1 MGYIYK
7 TEVDSL
13 IQTKYTLKARSKAA
27 LYLFWIALGLISQT
41 GLGQQATVTEGKET
55 FKTYPFGDP
64 TPIPAFAYKSDIY
77 PYHRFEGYSVDP
89 VEKEW
94 QVIRMENDYLSVSI
108 LPEIGGRVWG
118 AREKSTGFDFIY
130 ENGVVKFRN
139 IAMRGPWTSGG
150 IEFNFGII
158 GHAPSTAS
166 PVDYTCFENADG
178 SVTCVVGTMDLPSR
192 TQWRVKINLPK
203 DKAYFET
210 EGLWYNPEPLRQPY
224 YNWMTAAAHV
234 GDDQEF
240 FYPGHIA
247 LQHSGSL
254 MDWPIQEGRNT
265 ALYRENNFGS
275 SKSHHMAGS
284 FQNHFGGYFHE
295 KGVGFGHFSSY
306 EEMPGKK
313 LWLWALSRSGGIWED
328 LLTDEDGQYM
338 EFQAG
343 RMLNQFSPSRNTP
356 TPLTKA
362 GFTPYSLDRW
372 TDYWFPVKS
381 IGGISEVSTYGVFY
395 VTQEDGQIDVN
406 FNPFQAIEG
415 DMQFWIDG
423 QQKGSLSINAKP
435 MDVIRHTLP
444 SKAGVEKLEIKLGNK
459 TLYQWDSSDPNRL
472 SRPFGAEMAPI
483 LSEADDLYYQGR
495 QEYNSRN
502 YRDARKHY
510 EASLS
515 LNPGHQRARIDLAEL
530 EFRYANHSEALT
542 HILMALS
549 TDFYDPQANFVA
561 GSIYRERG
569 QYLDALEAYGWAA
582 RSMEFRSG
590 AYTAIAEIYLA
601 QGNLEKAKIYGNR
614 ALDYDRHQV
623 MAYQLLAVVARLED
637 SPEDAAQW
645 LGKLLEIDPLNH
657 FGRFEQ
663 YLLKVPGMN
672 LGTFDTG
679 IRNEFPFQT
688 YLEIASVYLKYGR
701 SEEAITALKA
711 SPTHSLTHLWLA
723 YLDRDNSTT
732 HLNAFLAKPID
743 FVFPFRKET
752 FHMLTWAADQKAHW
766 KSTYYL
772 ALNGM
777 ALGRDT
783 TSFQLLKQLSTDP
796 DEATFY
802 LNRAALLKDQ
812 SEYNPLEDL
821 QTALKMDSDQWRNH
835 FQLAK
840 EYESNGNHQKQRE
853 ILELAVAS
861 FPGNYMLELD
871 LIRAW
876 TNLGEFDKAMKGLE
890 TIHVLPYEGAGE
902 GRLIFENVYL
912 SAALLDLE
920 NKRLRDATA
929 KVTTSLDWPENLG
942 VGKLF
947 QTDETLQNYL
957 FALIAKAGGR
967 QKAYRDRLE
976 QVIEAHKS
984 QPRRLSRPH
993 TALVIR
999 ALENLNRQQ
1008 EADSIWENIQK
1019 SSNQKAID
1027 NIGKLTGRFS
1037 GETEDDS
1044 RDTQLIKKLLEKDSQ
1059 R

>member
-1 MGYIYK
+1 MA
-7 TEVDSL
+7 L
-13 IQTKYTLKARSKAA
+13 I
-27 LYLFWIALGLISQT
+27 LFSQV
-41 GLGQQATVTEGKET
+41 GLGQQATVSEGKET

-94 QVIRMENDYLSVSI
+94 QVIRMENDYLSISI

-254 MDWPIQEGRNT
+254 MDWPMQEGRNT
-265 ALYRENNFGS
+265 ALYKENNFGS

-284 FQNHFGGYFHE
+284 FQNYFGGYFHQ

-356 TPLTKA
+356 TPLSKA

-372 TDYWFPVKS
+372 TDYWFPVKA
-381 IGGISEVSTYGVFY
+381 IGGISDVSAYGVFF
-395 VTQEDGQIDVN
+395 VQQENGQINVH
-406 FNPFQAIEG
+406 FNPFQALEG
-415 DMQFWIDG
+415 EMQFWIDG
-423 QQKGSLSINAKP
+423 QHKGSLPLNARP
-435 MDVIRHTLP
+435 MDVIKHTLT
-444 SKAGVEKLEIKLGNK
+444 SKGDMEKLEIRLENK
-459 TLYQWDSSDPNRL
+459 ILYQWYASDPNRL
-472 SRPFGAEMAPI
+472 SRPFGAELAPT

-510 EASLS
+510 EACLS
-515 LNPGHQRARIDLAEL
+515 LDPGHQRARIDLAEL
-530 EFRYANHSEALT
+530 EFRYANHSKALS
-542 HILMALS
+542 HILLALS

-561 GSIYRERG
+561 GSIYREKG
-569 QYLDALEAYGWAA
+569 QSVDALEAYGWAA

-590 AYTAIAEIYLA
+590 AYTAMAEIYVA
-601 QGNLEKAKIYGNR
+601 QGDLEKVQTYASR

-623 MAYQLLAVVARLED
+623 MAYQLLAVVSRLQD
-637 SPEDAAQW
+637 KPEQASHW
-645 LGKLLEIDPLNH
+645 LEKLLEIDPLNH
-657 FGRFEQ
+657 VGRFEQ
-663 YLLKVPGMN
+663 YLLKTPKMN
-672 LGTFDTG
+672 LSTFDTG

-688 YLEIASVYLKYGR
+688 YLEIASVYLKYGQIND
-701 SEEAITALKA
+701 AIAVLKA
-711 SPTHSLTHLWLA
+711 SPTHSLVHLWLA
-723 YLDRDNSTT
+723 YLDQGNNS
-732 HLNAFLAKPID
+732 HLNAFLTKPID

-752 FHMLTWAADQKAHW
+752 FKMLQWATDQKPHW
-766 KSTYYL
+766 KTTYYL

-777 ALGRDT
+777 ALGRD
-783 TSFQLLKQLSTDP
+783 SAAVQLLTQLGSDP

-802 LNRAALLKDQ
+802 LNRAALLK
-812 SEYNPLEDL
+812 EEAGYNPIEDL
-821 QTALKMDSDQWRNH
+821 QTALKMDPEQWRSH
-835 FQLAK
+835 FHLAK
-840 EYESNGNHQKQRE
+840 VHESNGDHTQQRE
-853 ILELAVAS
+853 LLERAVAA

-902 GRLIFENVYL
+902 GRVIFENVYL
-912 SAALLDLE
+912 NAALLDLE

-929 KVTTSLDWPENLG
+929 KVTKSLDWPENLG
-942 VGKLF
+942 VGKPF

-957 FALIAKAGGR
+957 FALIAKAGGK
-967 QKAYRDRLE
+967 QKAYRERLE
-976 QVIEAHKS
+976 QVIEEAHTD
-984 QPRRLSRPH
+984 QPRRLLRPQ

-999 ALENLNRQQ
+999 ALERLNRQQ
-1008 EADSIWENIQK
+1008 EADHIWEEVRN
-1019 SSNQKAID
+1019 SSNQKAVETLGI
-1027 NIGKLTGRFS
+1027 LSGRIE
-1037 GETEDDS
+1037 GQTVNENRE
-1044 RDTQLIKKLLEKDSQ
+1044 TQLVKKLLEVD